1 MKMKNLLISFLILMA
16 LLVSPVVAE
25 EFVNSQ
31 QLIMPYILDGFTSYD
46 SGTEDI
52 IISDARVYI
61 KNLRTDYVT
70 YTQSNGEGYFMFSL
84 NNLLVKNSWEAPY
97 QFGDEIEVYMTTEN
111 KYKFQ
116 IGGRNLCE
124 SNNGIDCGV
133 LAPASGGYVINFAIK
148 PYEYFYYEPED
159 KEITG
164 ENWYNKYKSEVY
176 VIGGIIAILCAA
188 MYALFLYDRS
198 KYKWMP
204 GMVGILKWRLRE
216 WVKAYNDTENYTD
229 EEVEKLKKTLWK
241 TADTIT
247 RKYINQVE
255 DGKIEPGV

>member
-1 MKMKNLLISFLILMA
+1 MKIINYLIGFLILMA
-16 LLVSPVVAE
+16 LLVSPVRAD
-25 EFVNSQ
+25 EFVHSSQ
-31 QLIMPYILDGFTSYD
+31 LVMPYIVEGFARYN
-46 SGTEDI
+46 SGDETI
-52 IISDARVYI
+52 TIPNARVYI
-61 KNLRTDYVT
+61 KNIRTEYVVFVE
-70 YTQSNGEGYFMFSL
+70 SNSEGYFMMSL
-84 NNLLVKNSWEAPY
+84 NNMLVKNSWDLPY
-97 QFGDEIEVYMTTEN
+97 TFSDEIEVYMSTN
-111 KYKFQ
+111 KIYSFQ
-116 IGGRNLCE
+116 IGGRDLCE
-124 SNNGIDCGV
+124 KHGGIDCEK
-133 LAPASGGYVINFAIK
+133 LASASGGHRIDFVVEPVDTIIYDDIEMTAGSW
-148 PYEYFYYEPED
+148 YEE
-159 KEITG
+159 
-164 ENWYNKYKSEVY
+164 YKSEVF